1 MGKERKPL
9 GIKLKRCVQVV
20 QSTYQTPGM
29 KRIVMF
35 AFPKDFFFCVEMF
48 SRYLCELEV
57 YISASYRESFMDIF
71 FSVSWFLGPQSVC
84 ASYLLWQNEDT
95 ARQTDG
101 KILLNAVSVSEKDI
115 VATISI

>member
-35 AFPKDFFFCVEMF
+35 AFPRDVFL
-48 SRYLCELEV
+48 LC
-57 YISASYRESFMDIF
+57 
-71 FSVSWFLGPQSVC
+71 
-84 ASYLLWQNEDT
+84 
-95 ARQTDG
+95 
-101 KILLNAVSVSEKDI
+101 
-115 VATISI
+115 